1 MDKNDILEI
10 FGSMLQVQGHLS
22 RTCARIIEMLAPLAQ
37 SQAIDF
43 AKLEQAVNDMD
54 AINTTMATIGALLE
68 RHVSE

>member
-1 MDKNDILEI
+1 
-10 FGSMLQVQGHLS
+10 
-22 RTCARIIEMLAPLAQ
+22 MLAPLAQ